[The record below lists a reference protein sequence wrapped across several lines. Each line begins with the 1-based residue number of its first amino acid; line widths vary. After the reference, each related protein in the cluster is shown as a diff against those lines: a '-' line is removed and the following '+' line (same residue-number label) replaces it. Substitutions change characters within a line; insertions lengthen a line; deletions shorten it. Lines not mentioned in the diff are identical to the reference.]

1 MRTFSKN
8 VSGIDPPRDIPQS
21 VHYVFWG
28 ATIGVVGGLVTLLT
42 TATYYGAI
50 SGLSAAECAAFGS
63 LMTMMLSQPAGL
75 AGLLVG
81 AVCGGTCAI
90 FARYLHGSRSAS

>member
-8 VSGIDPPRDIPQS
+8 WSGIDPPSAIPQG

-28 ATIGVVGGLVTLLT
+28 AAIGVIGGLVTLLT
-42 TATYYGAI
+42 IATSYGAI
-50 SGLSAAECAAFGS
+50 SGLTAAECAAFGS
-63 LMTMMLSQPAGL
+63 LMTVMLSQPAGL
-75 AGLLVG
+75 AGLLIG

-90 FARYLHGSRSAS
+90 FARYLHRSRSDS